1 MQIYDQL
8 KETHP
13 DYWTVH
19 TPLIYRKIVEI
30 EDFALQMAVLDDCQ
44 IYLKGGGGVERF
56 REEELKTP
64 TPGPSVDLKLRW
76 PPVPVSAPS

>member
-1 MQIYDQL
+1 MQIYDLL

-44 IYLKGGGGVERF
+44 IYLKGGGGGAWNGF
-56 REEELKTP
+56 GKK
-64 TPGPSVDLKLRW
+64 S
-76 PPVPVSAPS
+76 